1 MKSQVSL
8 LTTACVTNY
17 LAYKHKSHS
26 ASYTN
31 YASTRHR
38 FKCQNNS
45 CKTDFC
51 LSSTIKAP
59 TKKRATKGPH
69 ILRPSCTNHT
79 LKTLQPTDSSKT
91 KMSFSNLLLTKK
103 PLINFMQNY
112 FPTPM
117 QLKTGHLANNHALVA

>member
-26 ASYTN
+26 VSYTN

-38 FKCQNNS
+38 FKCQTNS

-51 LSSTIKAP
+51 LSSTIKAT

-69 ILRPSCTNHT
+69 IFSPSCTNHT
-79 LKTLQPTDSSKT
+79 LKTLQPTPSSKT

-103 PLINFMQNY
+103 TLINFI
-112 FPTPM
+112 
-117 QLKTGHLANNHALVA
+117 LRHLQRIVKLNIGQVG